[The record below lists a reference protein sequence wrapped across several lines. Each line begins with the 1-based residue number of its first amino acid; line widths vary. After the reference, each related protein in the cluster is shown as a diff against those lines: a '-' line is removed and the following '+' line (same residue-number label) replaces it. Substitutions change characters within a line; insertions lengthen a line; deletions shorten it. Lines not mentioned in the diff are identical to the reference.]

1 MTFFYRKT
9 TGKFLE
15 SPSCGASYPGFL
27 RTSHPDG
34 LSSGEFVKGTVC
46 FAQNGGCY
54 KMQTIKI
61 MKCQGFWIYEL
72 PRPAIKRARYCGNK
86 GIARDE
92 FFRGR
97 FLNQKVKTLTFS
109 LVVLLVAYWTSQHTG
124 YILYFIVR
132 NEVLRQQQQQQQM
145 ITEVFILHLV

>member
-1 MTFFYRKT
+1 MIFFYRKT

-46 FAQNGGCY
+46 FAQNGGCF

-72 PRPAIKRARYCGNK
+72 PRPGIKRARYCGNK
-86 GIARDE
+86 GIASDE
-92 FFRGR
+92 FSVGDF
-97 FLNQKVKTLTFS
+97 
-109 LVVLLVAYWTSQHTG
+109 
-124 YILYFIVR
+124 
-132 NEVLRQQQQQQQM
+132 
-145 ITEVFILHLV
+145 

>member
-1 MTFFYRKT
+1 MFLIKTMTSRHLVKDESKNYLNWNRRLVLWKVITNAACKNHTTLPELKRLWFFWLIFFYRKT

-15 SPSCGASYPGFL
+15 PPSCGASYPGFL

-72 PRPAIKRARYCGNK
+72 PRPGIKRARYCGNK
-86 GIARDE
+86 GIASDE
-92 FFRGR
+92 FSVGDF
-97 FLNQKVKTLTFS
+97 
-109 LVVLLVAYWTSQHTG
+109 
-124 YILYFIVR
+124 
-132 NEVLRQQQQQQQM
+132 
-145 ITEVFILHLV
+145 